1 MTFGG
6 DGLVIL
12 GKLLKGPLLTFYV
25 KANWSCD
32 SAARVILRKASAEST
47 TAWSTP
53 KALARYLRQCSVG
66 HSHMDDMFNSWGNCS
81 ILGSPWSSSR
91 SHLAFFFFFTGLLK
105 ALWAG
110 YTIPTQYS
118 SQIVSLMMLHPQQF
132 ILFDSY
138 HSLMPLNCAAGED
151 SRESLG
157 L

>member
-91 SHLAFFFFFTGLLK
+91 SHLAFFFFFY
-105 ALWAG
+105 WAVESTMG
-110 YTIPTQYS
+110 RMYNTHSVQFSDSFSYDAPS
-118 SQIVSLMMLHPQQF
+118 SAIYIVWQLPF
-132 ILFDSY
+132 FDAFE
-138 HSLMPLNCAAGED
+138 LCCWRRL
-151 SRESLG
+151 
-157 L
+157 